1 MAKLNNQGVNSTA
14 IHPNLRG
21 YLYKIF
27 VRPTIMYGIENY
39 QLNTYEEQAI
49 ARIEGNAIKRMMNV
63 SNRCRTKKLI
73 SACKMDTT
81 RNRIKNQKLS
91 FTLRLLENKYTM
103 SLLKSLK
110 EEKCQDQGNFYS
122 EIVNS
127 RFYIQICAKL
137 GLSCQDIYKE
147 QKSSIPSMAP
157 SMSTI
162 QRGFMHFELGKN
174 SLEDQHWSGRPHM
187 MKSKLRRR

>member
-1 MAKLNNQGVNSTA
+1 MAKLINQGVNSTA

-91 FTLRLLENKYTM
+91 FTLRLLENKYTT

-122 EIVNS
+122 EIVGILNLS
-127 RFYIQICAKL
+127 HYILEQQDQNFEILKIACELEIHNDNKNANNTYKNDPTVSQIRRVLNGRNKENINKNL
-137 GLSCQDIYKE
+137 FDI
-147 QKSSIPSMAP
+147 I
-157 SMSTI
+157 
-162 QRGFMHFELGKN
+162 N
-174 SLEDQHWSGRPHM
+174 
-187 MKSKLRRR
+187 